1 MTEGLIINTPD
12 YESYLE
18 DANQDELVFEGDTIT
33 IQVTYVKTTAGG
45 SIPQPTKY
53 IRFI

>member
-1 MTEGLIINTPD
+1 MTEGLIVNTPD

-18 DANQDELVFEGDTIT
+18 DAEELVFTGDTIT